1 VGVEVIR
8 PVPTDTGGVL
18 EGRTRLLGVQ
28 HCYRELL
35 GRAAPRAIER
45 VFEMEATAI
54 LQGQH
59 PAVGRHDSVEVLPCR
74 FDQRDVIDAD
84 TEAVVRHTAE
94 LQGAP
99 KCGQVD
105 QAGGLLHRLS
115 FPDAAH
121 LRGRPTLS
129 LQATALGAG
138 IPTPHCLYFSR
149 CVGSCWFVTTNQN
162 CRDGL

>member
-1 VGVEVIR
+1 MGVEVIR

-121 LRGRPTLS
+121 LRGRHLVPASDGPWRRNPHPPLLVLQSMRRLMLVCHNKSKLS
-129 LQATALGAG
+129 
-138 IPTPHCLYFSR
+138 
-149 CVGSCWFVTTNQN
+149 
-162 CRDGL
+162 